1 MRTSMKKVDRKT
13 VRLFKKI
20 AAILSPPPE
29 LTVSQWADEYR
40 RLSPEASAEPGRWNT
55 DRAPYQRDIMDA
67 VNDARCEDIII
78 MSSAQVGKTELILN
92 IIGYYIDYDHPYWYC
107 SQHLRWHRHF
117 QRTGYRQCFVI
128 LRRLRVRLKMP
139 GRAIQEIQFFTR
151 HFPADI

>member
-55 DRAPYQRDIMDA
+55 DRAPYQI
-67 VNDARCEDIII
+67 
-78 MSSAQVGKTELILN
+78 T
-92 IIGYYIDYDHPYWYC
+92 
-107 SQHLRWHRHF
+107 
-117 QRTGYRQCFVI
+117 
-128 LRRLRVRLKMP
+128 
-139 GRAIQEIQFFTR
+139 
-151 HFPADI
+151 